1 MVQRSR
7 IAPESDVR
15 SLGKRRGK
23 APLRP
28 VQATLRNLVV
38 LVLLVALVYA
48 LPKLFG
54 PGFFHDQARG
64 VVAFAAA
71 AGDWAR
77 AALSAAFQS
86 IPVR

>member
-7 IAPESDVR
+7 IAPESDLR
-15 SLGKRRGK
+15 TLGKRRGK
-23 APLRP
+23 APSRP
-28 VQATLRNLVV
+28 AQATLRNLAA
-38 LVLLVALVYA
+38 LVLLVALVCA
-48 LPKLFG
+48 LPRLFG

-64 VVAFAAA
+64 VAAFAIA

-86 IPVR
+86 IPVL